1 VFRREDRMDNQRQQ
15 REKHE
20 IEEFSF
26 VCHKDLRL
34 LPPLRSFASFS
45 ISVEQ
50 RAYHRRDW
58 HRSFSHSN
66 SLAKSVG

>member
-1 VFRREDRMDNQRQQ
+1 MDNQRQQ

-34 LPPLRSFASFS
+34 LPPYERLPHSPLLTL
-45 ISVEQ
+45 EQ
-50 RAYHRRDW
+50 RAYHRRDC
-58 HRSFSHSN
+58 HRSFSHPN